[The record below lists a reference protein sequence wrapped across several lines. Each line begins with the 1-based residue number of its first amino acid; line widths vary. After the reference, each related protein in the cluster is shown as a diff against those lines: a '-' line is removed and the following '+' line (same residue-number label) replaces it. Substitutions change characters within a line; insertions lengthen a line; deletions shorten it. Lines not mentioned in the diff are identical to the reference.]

1 MTRRSLVPRRS
12 LVSFLVLVALGLVAS
27 APASAQY
34 VAGSPGLGDPFFP
47 LAGNGGYD
55 VKHYSLDLD
64 YQRASNQLDATALI
78 VARATQGLSQFD
90 LDLRGFEISGLTVN
104 GIPARFA
111 RDGQELIVTPQL
123 PLRDGR
129 RFVVRIDYAGNP
141 EPIVDPDESL
151 EGWVPTEDGAFVVNE
166 PQGSPGWYPSNDNP
180 RDKATYDF
188 EITVPEGITAI
199 ANGRLLSK
207 KTKSGQTTWRW
218 FEDSP
223 MAPYLATATNGVFD
237 LRIDKGGGIPLY
249 QAVDPK
255 VGNPT
260 LSFERLAAEAEI
272 IRFFSELYGQ
282 YPFSTG
288 GGVVDNGGVGYA
300 LESQTKSMYDV
311 QGSSAGAPGVSTV
324 VHEVSHQWFGDALT
338 LTVWP
343 DIWLAE
349 GFARFSEWIYAER
362 HGGSTAQSQFDALYA
377 RPATHPFWTNPPAA
391 LPGPDVLFSSP
402 PYDRGGMTLQALRV
416 KVGDSV
422 FFDILRRW
430 YRDNR
435 YGNVTT
441 ADFIAL
447 AERLSGQ
454 QLDQFFN
461 AWLFTPGKPT
471 SW

>member
-1 MTRRSLVPRRS
+1 VPSRSVA
-12 LVSFLVLVALGLVAS
+12 SFLALTAVLLVTAG
-27 APASAQY
+27 PASAQFSP
-34 VAGSPGLGDPFFP
+34 GSSGLGDPFFP

-55 VKHYSLDLD
+55 VRHYSLELD
-64 YQRASNQLDATALI
+64 YDRATNQLDATTVI
-78 VARATQGLSQFD
+78 VSRATQRLSRFN
-90 LDLRGFEISGLTVN
+90 LDLRDFLEISRLTVN

-111 RDGQELIVTPQL
+111 HEGQEVTVTPRF
-123 PLRDGR
+123 PLRDR
-129 RFVVRIDYAGNP
+129 LPFVVRVDYAGQP
-141 EPIVDPDESL
+141 EPVVDPDESL
-151 EGWVPTEDGAFVVNE
+151 EGWVPTDDGAFVVNE

-180 RDKATYDF
+180 RDKATYGF

-207 KTKSGQTTWRW
+207 RTRSGKTTWRW

-237 LRIDKGGGIPLY
+237 LKIDRVGGVPLY

-255 VGNPT
+255 VGNPG
-260 LSFERLAAEAEI
+260 LAAERVAAEAEV
-272 IRFFSELYGQ
+272 IRFFSDLYGR

-311 QGSSAGAPGVSTV
+311 EGSSTGAPGVSTV
-324 VHEVSHQWFGDALT
+324 VHEISHQWFGDAVT

-349 GFARFSEWIYAER
+349 GFANFSEWIYEER
-362 HGGSTAQSQFDALYA
+362 HGGRTAQQQFDEQFA
-377 RPATHPFWTNPPAA
+377 RPPESSFWRNPPAA
-391 LPGPDVLFSSP
+391 LPGPEVLFSSP
-402 PYDRGGMTLQALRV
+402 PYERGGMTLQALRV
-416 KVGDSV
+416 KIGDST
-422 FFDILRRW
+422 FFNLLRDW

-435 YGNVTT
+435 DGNVTT

-447 AERLSGQ
+447 AERESGQ
-454 QLDQFFN
+454 QLDNFFDV
-461 AWLFTPGKPT
+461 WLYQPVKPT
-471 SW
+471 TW